1 MSRVLIVANGNTGNL
16 SPFVREQMS
25 ALQLIGVEVVAY
37 GIVGKGL
44 MGYLRNVKEIRKTI
58 HEFNPDIIHAHYG
71 LSGLCANLQ
80 RQVPVIT
87 TYHGSDIHSGGWVLK
102 LSQLAMRLSAYNVFV
117 SQRLLAMSGCKRK
130 ETAVIPCGV
139 TLDRMSVT
147 DREQAKQQLGRN
159 RSFVLFAGAFDNVIK
174 NAALAKEAMLLLEGV
189 DLVELSGYTRHEVN
203 VLMNAADCL
212 LMTSL
217 REGSPQVIKE
227 AMACGTPV
235 VSVDVG
241 DVKEVIGN
249 TEGCY
254 IAERNP
260 ADIAAKIKMALAFKG
275 KTNGRQRIIELGLSN
290 DVVAKRLVE
299 VYEEISRTTLKSQ
312 MTTLFKMDI

>member
-1 MSRVLIVANGNTGNL
+1 MRILVVANYNPGHF
-16 SPFVREQMS
+16 SPFVVEQIRMLN
-25 ALQLIGVEVVAY
+25 ALGIDTETY
-37 GIVGKGL
+37 GIIGKGFI
-44 MGYLRNVKEIRKTI
+44 GYLRNITGLKAKIDKYK
-58 HEFNPDIIHAHYG
+58 PGLIHAHYG

-87 TYHGSDIHSGGWVLK
+87 TYHGSDIHSGGWVLR
-102 LSQLAMRLSAYNVFV
+102 LSQLAMRLSAYNIFV
-117 SQRLLAMSGCKRK
+117 SQKLLLLSGYKR
-130 ETAVIPCGV
+130 EDATVIPCGV

-189 DLVELSGYTRHEVN
+189 DLVELSGYTRYEVN
-203 VLMNAADCL
+203 ALMNAADCL

-241 DVKEVIGN
+241 DVKEMIGN
-249 TEGCY
+249 TVGCY
-254 IAERNP
+254 IAERDP

-275 KTNGRQRIIELGLSN
+275 KTNGRQRIIELGLTN
-290 DVVAKRLVE
+290 DEVAKRLVE
-299 VYEEISRTTLKSQ
+299 VYEDVARRYHR
-312 MTTLFKMDI
+312 